1 MNIGILALQGAFA
14 AHQRALTDLGASV
27 TLVRGVED
35 VNDLDGIVLPGGEST
50 TMSMLL
56 DSSGIAAPLRER
68 VRNGFPVFGTCAGL
82 ILLAEKIVDGRADQQ
97 QLGGLAITA
106 RRNGY
111 GRQIDSFESSI
122 SICEAE
128 NTFAMNGVFIRAPRI
143 EEATGDVEVL
153 GTVNGDVVLVRQ
165 GNILGATFHPELS
178 DDHRVHEMFL
188 KMVSRYHNDL
198 EQAQEVRS

>member
-35 VNDLDGIVLPGGEST
+35 VNGLDGIVLPGGEST

-68 VRNGFPVFGTCAGL
+68 VRHGFPAFGTCAGL
-82 ILLAEKIVDGRADQQ
+82 ILLAKKIVDGRADQQ

-111 GRQIDSFESSI
+111 GRQIDSFEASI
-122 SICEAE
+122 SVSEAE
-128 NTFAMNGVFIRAPRI
+128 NTFEMNGVFIRAPRI
-143 EEATGDVEVL
+143 EEVTGDVEVL
-153 GTVNGDVVLVRQ
+153 GTVNGEVVLVRQ
-165 GNILGATFHPELS
+165 RNILGATFHPELS

-188 KMVSRYHNDL
+188 KMVSRCHNDL

>member
-14 AHQRALTDLGASV
+14 AHQRVLTDLGASV

-35 VNDLDGIVLPGGEST
+35 VDGLDGIVLPGGEST

-56 DSSGIAAPLRER
+56 DSSGIAPPLRER
-68 VRNGFPVFGTCAGL
+68 VRHGFPAFGTCAGL

-97 QLGGLAITA
+97 QVGGLAITA

-111 GRQIDSFESSI
+111 GRQIDSFEASI
-122 SICEAE
+122 SVSEAE
-128 NTFAMNGVFIRAPRI
+128 NTFEMNGVFIRAPRI
-143 EEATGDVEVL
+143 EEVTGDVEVL
-153 GTVNGDVVLVRQ
+153 GTVNGEVVLVRQ
-165 GNILGATFHPELS
+165 RNILGATFHPELS

-188 KMVSRYHNDL
+188 KMVSRCHNDL

>member
-35 VNDLDGIVLPGGEST
+35 VNGLDGIVLPGGEST

-68 VRNGFPVFGTCAGL
+68 VRHGFPAFGTCAGL

-97 QLGGLAITA
+97 QVGGLAITA

-111 GRQIDSFESSI
+111 GRQIDSFEASI
-122 SICEAE
+122 SVSEAG

-143 EEATGDVEVL
+143 EKVTGDVEVL

-188 KMVSRYHNDL
+188 KMVSRCHNDL

>member
-14 AHQRALTDLGASV
+14 AHQRVVTDLGASV

-35 VNDLDGIVLPGGEST
+35 VDGLDGIVLPGGEST

-111 GRQIDSFESSI
+111 GRQIDSFEASI
-122 SICEAE
+122 SVSEAG

-143 EEATGDVEVL
+143 EEVTGDVEVL

>member
-14 AHQRALTDLGASV
+14 AHQRALTDLGVSV

-35 VNDLDGIVLPGGEST
+35 VNGLDGIVLPGGEST

-56 DSSGIAAPLRER
+56 DSSGIAPPLRER
-68 VRNGFPVFGTCAGL
+68 VRHGFPAFGTCAGL

-97 QLGGLAITA
+97 QVGGLAITA

-111 GRQIDSFESSI
+111 GRQIDSFEASI
-122 SICEAE
+122 SVSEAE
-128 NTFAMNGVFIRAPRI
+128 NTFEMNGVFIRAPRI
-143 EEATGDVEVL
+143 EEVTGDVEVL
-153 GTVNGDVVLVRQ
+153 GTVNGEVVLVRQ
-165 GNILGATFHPELS
+165 MNILGATFHPELS

-188 KMVSRYHNDL
+188 KMVSRCHNDL

>member
-1 MNIGILALQGAFA
+1 VNIGILALQGAFA
-14 AHQRALTDLGASV
+14 AHQRVLTDLGASV
-27 TLVRGVED
+27 TLVRSVED
-35 VNDLDGIVLPGGEST
+35 VNGLYGIVLPGGEST

-143 EEATGDVEVL
+143 EEVTGDVEVL

-188 KMVSRYHNDL
+188 KMVSRCHNDL

>member
-14 AHQRALTDLGASV
+14 AHQRVLTDLGASV

-35 VNDLDGIVLPGGEST
+35 VNGLDGIVLPGGEST

-56 DSSGIAAPLRER
+56 DSSGITSPLREH

-82 ILLAEKIVDGRADQQ
+82 ILLAEKIIDGRAYQQ
-97 QLGGLAITA
+97 LLGGLAITA

-111 GRQIDSFESSI
+111 GRQIDSFEASI
-122 SICEAE
+122 TISEAE

-143 EEATGDVEVL
+143 EKVTGDVEVL
-153 GTVNGDVVLVRQ
+153 GTVYGDLVLVRQ

-188 KMVSRYHNDL
+188 RMVSRCHNDL

>member
-14 AHQRALTDLGASV
+14 AHQRVLTDLGASV

-122 SICEAE
+122 SICQAE

>member
-14 AHQRALTDLGASV
+14 AHQRVLTDLGASV

-56 DSSGIAAPLRER
+56 DSSGIAAPLGER
-68 VRNGFPVFGTCAGL
+68 VRNGFPAFGTCAGL

-111 GRQIDSFESSI
+111 GRQIDSFEASI
-122 SICEAE
+122 SVSEAG

-143 EEATGDVEVL
+143 EEVTGDVEVL
-153 GTVNGDVVLVRQ
+153 GTVNGDAVLVRQ

-188 KMVSRYHNDL
+188 KMVSRCHNDL

>member
-14 AHQRALTDLGASV
+14 AHQRVLTDLGASV

-35 VNDLDGIVLPGGEST
+35 VDGLDGIVLPGGEST

-56 DSSGIAAPLRER
+56 DSSGIAPPLRER
-68 VRNGFPVFGTCAGL
+68 VRHGFPAFGTCAGL

-111 GRQIDSFESSI
+111 GRQIDSFEASI
-122 SICEAE
+122 SVSEAE
-128 NTFAMNGVFIRAPRI
+128 NTFEMNGVFIRAPRI
-143 EEATGDVEVL
+143 EEVTGDVEVL
-153 GTVNGDVVLVRQ
+153 GTVNGEVVLVRQ
-165 GNILGATFHPELS
+165 MNILGATFHPELS

-188 KMVSRYHNDL
+188 KMVSRCHNDL

>member
-1 MNIGILALQGAFA
+1 VNIGILALQGAFA
-14 AHQRALTDLGASV
+14 AHQRVLTDLGASV

-35 VNDLDGIVLPGGEST
+35 VNDLDGIVVPGGEST

-56 DSSGIAAPLRER
+56 DSSGIAAPLGER
-68 VRNGFPVFGTCAGL
+68 VRNGFPAFGTCAGL

-111 GRQIDSFESSI
+111 GRQIDSFEASI
-122 SICEAE
+122 SVSEAG

-143 EEATGDVEVL
+143 EEVTGDVEVL
-153 GTVNGDVVLVRQ
+153 GTVNGDAVLVRQ

-188 KMVSRYHNDL
+188 KMVSRCHNDL

>member
-14 AHQRALTDLGASV
+14 AHQRVLTDLGASV

-35 VNDLDGIVLPGGEST
+35 VNGLDGIVLPGGEST

-68 VRNGFPVFGTCAGL
+68 VRNGVPAFGTCAGL

-143 EEATGDVEVL
+143 EEVTGDVEVL
-153 GTVNGDVVLVRQ
+153 GTINGDVVLVRQ

-188 KMVSRYHNDL
+188 KMVSRCHNDL

>member
-14 AHQRALTDLGASV
+14 AHQRVLTDLGASV

-35 VNDLDGIVLPGGEST
+35 VDGLDGIVLPGGEST

-143 EEATGDVEVL
+143 EEAIGDVEVL

>member
-14 AHQRALTDLGASV
+14 AHQRVLTDLGASV

-35 VNDLDGIVLPGGEST
+35 VDGLDGIVLPGGEST